1 MIVLSSVCSGSDEI
15 PIDRAEQ
22 SGLWRKQ
29 HTAEKAIDDNLA
41 TRAVTALGNNPWLRV
56 YFKTTSIVE
65 RVVLE
70 KGHTYATPCI
80 YSVYVYEKEVITKL
94 LFYILYYFSIKCY
107 FKNTD

>member
-1 MIVLSSVCSGSDEI
+1 MITLWCLIVLSSVCSGSDEI

-22 SGLWRKQ
+22 SSLWKESQQ

-65 RVVLE
+65 RVVIE

-80 YSVYVYEKEVITKL
+80 YSVSVYEKEVNIKL
-94 LFYILYYFSIKCY
+94 LFYILFWH
-107 FKNTD
+107 